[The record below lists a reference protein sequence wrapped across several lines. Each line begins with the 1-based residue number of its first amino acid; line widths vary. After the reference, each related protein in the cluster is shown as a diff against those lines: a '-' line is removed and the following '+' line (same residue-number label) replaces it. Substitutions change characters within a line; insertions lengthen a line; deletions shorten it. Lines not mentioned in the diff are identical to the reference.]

1 MRQFLFSKKEL
12 LPLIS
17 FLLLLNAS
25 FGNFH
30 FPCLILW
37 ITTRWLTRYCVF
49 VCLFVC
55 PRFVQLLLAIWT
67 KWLVMAPHY
76 WRRHSNPKRV
86 TNIEDIAQN
95 CTQSGKLWRYGAKL
109 QLHLLE
115 CAFKNLSTPSPLFS
129 PPPFCSDSIIIL
141 YKHCARSGIMLSI
154 SDDILMRYLEARAL
168 KKSWDKHCNVINF
181 IPIWLYSTF
190 KECFCFFFFF

>member
-17 FLLLLNAS
+17 FLLLLKVS
-25 FGNFH
+25 FDNFH

-37 ITTRWLTRYCVF
+37 LTTRWFTSYCEF

-95 CTQSGKLWRYGAKL
+95 CTQSGKLWRYGTKL

-115 CAFKNLSTPSPLFS
+115 CAFKNLSTPSPLQS
-129 PPPFCSDSIIIL
+129 PIFLLRFNNNSIQTL
-141 YKHCARSGIMLSI
+141 CAEWYHVVHLRWHFDAI
-154 SDDILMRYLEARAL
+154 SW
-168 KKSWDKHCNVINF
+168 SQ
-181 IPIWLYSTF
+181 SS
-190 KECFCFFFFF
+190 